1 MVLFLLVVLALLSP
15 VPAAANAVEPPR
27 WDEIAAGV
35 WRTTVG
41 TPDAVTLLSAAGATP
56 KAKALEAM
64 PKAAFPLDVG
74 EIAVQVIKDKT
85 ALRFPLALDED
96 VYGLGVDFRSLRRTG
111 HAFQLH
117 VDHWA
122 GQTGRTHAPVP
133 FYVSTRGYGVFIDSA
148 RYIDL
153 YVGQSVRLA
162 AKDKPPIIDRTTR
175 KDEWTATPR
184 SDSIEAL
191 VPAPGVQVY
200 VFAGPTPMD
209 AVRRY
214 NLFCG
219 GGALPPVWG
228 LGFLTRLPTAT
239 TADEAV
245 REVDEF
251 RKHGIPLDIVGL
263 EPGWHD
269 HAYPCSFQW
278 DKTRFPDPAGFLAA
292 MRRRGIR
299 VNLWFNPY
307 VSPTAPLYAK
317 LLPFAGSH
325 LVWNGIVPDYT
336 MEEPRRI
343 FLEHL
348 RQAVVLDPVA
358 VGGFKVD
365 EVDGGDRRMWPD
377 LATFPSGND
386 AEQLRQT
393 YGLLVQKM
401 IMDLYRGYGRRTL
414 GQVRGTNG
422 GASALPF
429 VIYNDNYNFDEY
441 ITAVGNSAFAG
452 VLWAPEVRGG
462 RGADLVRRTQAVC
475 FSPLALYNG
484 WAVKTRLWEDPEA
497 AVHVRDAIT
506 LRLRLMPYWYTAFA
520 QYHHH
525 GTPVVRPMP
534 LLPGFRPEAPRPR
547 AGAVDL
553 NTNPYAVV
561 SVPEVKD
568 QYMIGDS
575 LLVAP
580 IAGPAKT
587 RKVVLPAGR
596 WYDFYSGK
604 HVGDEAQTIE
614 VAPPISQI
622 PVFVKDGGLVPMIG
636 ERWQTPRPGETLPLE
651 VRHYGRAPG
660 TMSLYDD
667 DGETFA
673 YESGDFGWTELSA
686 AKDGKGRWKGS
697 VRANGRKWRYSDVKW
712 VFMTE

>member
-1 MVLFLLVVLALLSP
+1 MRLLVFIIVFTT
-15 VPAAANAVEPPR
+15 AAAIAETAEPPR
-27 WDEIAAGV
+27 WEEAAPGV
-35 WRTTVG
+35 WRATIG
-41 TPDAVTLLSAAGATP
+41 TPEALSLLSASGATP
-56 KAKALEAM
+56 KTKALEAM
-64 PKAAFPLDVG
+64 PVAPFPLDAAAIEG
-74 EIAVQVIKDKT
+74 QAIKDKI
-85 ALRFPLALDED
+85 ALRFPLALDEE

-111 HAFQLH
+111 NAFQLH
-117 VDHWA
+117 VDLWS

-153 YVGQSVRLA
+153 YVGQAVRLA
-162 AKDKPPIIDRTTR
+162 AQDKPPIIDRTTR
-175 KDEWTATPR
+175 KDEWTSTPR

-191 VPAPGVQVY
+191 VPARGVHVY

-214 NLFCG
+214 NLYCG
-219 GGALPPVWG
+219 GGALPPLWG

-239 TADEAV
+239 TADEAIH
-245 REVDEF
+245 EVDDF

-269 HAYPCSFQW
+269 HAYPCSFEW
-278 DKTRFPDPAGFLAA
+278 DKTRFPDPAAFMAA
-292 MRRRGIR
+292 MRARGIR
-299 VNLWFNPY
+299 LNLWFNPY

-317 LLPFAGSH
+317 LLPFAGTH

-336 MEEPRRI
+336 LPEPRKI
-343 FLEHL
+343 FLDHL
-348 RQAVVLDPVA
+348 RQSVVLDPVT

-386 AEQLRQT
+386 GDQLRQT

-401 IMDLYRGYGRRTL
+401 IVDLYRGLGRRTL

-429 VIYNDNYNFDEY
+429 VIYNDNYQFDEY

-452 VLWAPEVRGG
+452 VLWSPEVRGG
-462 RGADLVRRTQAVC
+462 RGAELVRRTQAVC

-484 WAVKTRLWEDPEA
+484 WAVKTRLWEDAEA
-497 AVHVRDAIT
+497 AVHVREAIQ

-520 QYHHH
+520 QYHHQ

-534 LLPGFRPEAPRPR
+534 LLPGFRPLTAPRR
-547 AGAVDL
+547 AGEIDL
-553 NTNPYAVV
+553 DANPYAIV

-580 IAGPAKT
+580 IAPSVKS
-587 RKVVLPAGR
+587 RKVALPAGR
-596 WYDFYSGK
+596 WYDFYTGRLAGEGS
-604 HVGDEAQTIE
+604 QTIE
-614 VAPPISQI
+614 VSPSLAQI
-622 PVFVKDGGLVPMIG
+622 PLYVRDGGLVPMID
-636 ERWQTPRPGETLPLE
+636 ERQQTPRPGDTPSLE
-651 VRHYGRAPG
+651 VRHYGREPG

-667 DGETFA
+667 DGETFD
-673 YESGDFGWTELSA
+673 YEKGDFGWTELSA
-686 AKDGKGRWKGS
+686 VKNGKGHFKGS
-697 VRANGRKWRYSDVKW
+697 VRANGRKWRYGGVKW
-712 VFMTE
+712 VFMTAAD